1 MIDETTRNS
10 RALTQIMDVNRSAK
24 TNEFVPVPDDYSES
38 PSFGFKMIRTSPEK
52 SHKSKI

>member
-10 RALTQIMDVNRSAK
+10 RALTQIMDVNRSAR
-24 TNEFVPVPDDYSES
+24 TNEFIPVPDNYLES
-38 PSFGFKMIRTSPEK
+38 PSFGVKINRTSPEK

>member
-24 TNEFVPVPDDYSES
+24 TNDFVPVPDDYLES
-38 PSFGFKMIRTSPEK
+38 PSFGLRITRTSPEK